1 MVCDPNLFTDI
12 STSGTL
18 HDSAYPTTKTCED
31 LSYPLNSLH
40 YSNYY
45 DYSQLDDTTDITSNL
60 RGNISTQPFRIIR
73 GVLNNQV
80 LDSLKNPNPAIS
92 PLFLNCTFSNS
103 GELIADKD
111 LHTENFW
118 GFRQKKYKRIK
129 KFAFKKEVVYD
140 PVTFKVSGLKEVPN
154 HSFIDV
160 AGVDLLSADKHNSRF
175 PISLEDNASVP
186 QLPDSSSAIIDLAT
200 TNYRTAVRLNRH
212 RSELVPVTLARRLL
226 RTKRTLVIPAHVNL
240 TVITNSYD
248 VVHS

>member
-1 MVCDPNLFTDI
+1 MDI

-18 HDSAYPTTKTCED
+18 HDLAYSTTKTCED
-31 LSYPLNSLH
+31 LSHPLNSLH

-92 PLFLNCTFSNS
+92 PLFLNCAFSNG
-103 GELIADKD
+103 GELTADKE

-129 KFAFKKEVVYD
+129 KFAFRKEVVYD

-154 HSFIDV
+154 HSFVDV
-160 AGVDLLSADKHNSRF
+160 AGVDLLSADKHNSKF
-175 PISLEDNASVP
+175 PTSLENNASVP
-186 QLPDSSSAIIDLAT
+186 QLPDSSSAITDLAT